1 MIRGVDGATDTLTD
15 AEYGAL
21 ARFRYHL
28 RRFLHFSEQAARA
41 AGLEPHQHQ
50 VLLALK
56 GLGQAGGATVGP
68 LADWLQVRHHS
79 AVELVDRTA
88 RRGLVERVPDPA
100 DRRRVLVRLTP
111 AGEGVLHRLSV
122 EHQAELRTAAPALLA
137 SLSLLLDGDGSAVT
151 ADVGPG
157 DSARGPAPM
166 PGDTPSGMSGDA
178 PSGQA

>member
-41 AGLEPHQHQ
+41 TGLAPHQHQ

-56 GLGQAGGATVGP
+56 GLGQAGGATVGQ

-111 AGEGVLHRLSV
+111 AGEEVLHRLSV

-137 SLSLLLDGDGSAVT
+137 SLSLLLDGTGSAST
-151 ADVGPG
+151 AAVGQG
-157 DSARGPAPM
+157 GNAYSVAGPA
-166 PGDTPSGMSGDA
+166 GEA
-178 PSGQA
+178 PSDVA